1 MEFKNIHQ
9 KLSQMLLLSYSGIIS
24 EQAVLNCQGLWQ
36 SSPDMQRA
44 LEGPQYCPVRDL
56 TEIAHFPLW
65 MVLTSPLEAFRE
77 VFPGLL
83 LVAP

>member
-1 MEFKNIHQ
+1 
-9 KLSQMLLLSYSGIIS
+9 MLLFSYSGVIS

-36 SSPDMQRA
+36 PPPDMQKA
-44 LEGPQYCPVRDL
+44 LEGLQYRPVHDL
-56 TEIAHFPLW
+56 TEIAHFSLW
-65 MVLTSPLEAFRE
+65 MVLTSPPEAFRE